1 MSRRVPGAPKNRS
14 GRVWGASG
22 GVRRRLGAQVGF
34 QGDSD
39 QIFNDFSVPLG
50 SHLRS
55 FWDDFFDFFNV
66 VLQVA
71 LDMCFS
77 LVFGSFGHQKL
88 KLSARKNVDF
98 L

>member
-1 MSRRVPGAPKNRS
+1 M
-14 GRVWGASG
+14 
-22 GVRRRLGAQVGF
+22 
-34 QGDSD
+34 
-39 QIFNDFSVPLG
+39 PLG

-77 LVFGSFGHQKL
+77 FVFDSFGYQKL
-88 KLSARKNVDF
+88 KVSALQNVDF
-98 L
+98 PL